1 MKGTTQRKAAYH
13 MILFIRHSGK
23 SKTTGT
29 KRYQWLPESRS
40 ERGEELTRKT
50 FEGIFFLSNKT
61 AIS

>member
-50 FEGIFFLSNKT
+50 FEGIFF
-61 AIS
+61 